1 MRIREYNASLDKRAE
16 SLVYYTEKQNSDMET
31 KKNTRLLSL
40 DTLRG
45 FDMLFIMGFAPLV
58 VALNALHPTAV
69 GDVIAG
75 HMRHVPWDGFT
86 QHDMIFPLFLFIAG
100 ISFPFSLAKQRGSGS
115 SDKHIYLR
123 VFRRGVTLVLLGFL
137 YNGFLQLN
145 FPDVRLASVLGR
157 IGLAWMFGAFIYM
170 SLKKSVQY
178 LSLIHI

>member
-1 MRIREYNASLDKRAE
+1 MRIRECNASLDKRAE

-86 QHDMIFPLFLFIAG
+86 QHDMIFPL
-100 ISFPFSLAKQRGSGS
+100 
-115 SDKHIYLR
+115 
-123 VFRRGVTLVLLGFL
+123 
-137 YNGFLQLN
+137 
-145 FPDVRLASVLGR
+145 
-157 IGLAWMFGAFIYM
+157 
-170 SLKKSVQY
+170 
-178 LSLIHI
+178 SLIHI

>member
-1 MRIREYNASLDKRAE
+1 MRIRECNASLDKRAE

-75 HMRHVPWDGFT
+75 HMRARPVGRVYPARYDIPSVLVYRRY
-86 QHDMIFPLFLFIAG
+86 IFPVFIGQAKGERIERQTHLPEGSPPGCHPRFAG
-100 ISFPFSLAKQRGSGS
+100 I
-115 SDKHIYLR
+115 
-123 VFRRGVTLVLLGFL
+123 LV
-137 YNGFLQLN
+137 
-145 FPDVRLASVLGR
+145 
-157 IGLAWMFGAFIYM
+157 
-170 SLKKSVQY
+170 
-178 LSLIHI
+178 

>member
-1 MRIREYNASLDKRAE
+1 
-16 SLVYYTEKQNSDMET
+16 MET

-86 QHDMIFPLFLFIAG
+86 QHDMIFPPFLL
-100 ISFPFSLAKQRGSGS
+100 SQ
-115 SDKHIYLR
+115 
-123 VFRRGVTLVLLGFL
+123 V
-137 YNGFLQLN
+137 
-145 FPDVRLASVLGR
+145 
-157 IGLAWMFGAFIYM
+157 
-170 SLKKSVQY
+170 Y
-178 LSLIHI
+178 LSRFHWPSKGGADRATNTFT

>member
-16 SLVYYTEKQNSDMET
+16 LLVYYTEKQNSDMETKKET

-123 VFRRGVTLVLLGFL
+123 VFRRGEI
-137 YNGFLQLN
+137 
-145 FPDVRLASVLGR
+145 GR
-157 IGLAWMFGAFIYM
+157 AH
-170 SLKKSVQY
+170 V
-178 LSLIHI
+178 

>member
-1 MRIREYNASLDKRAE
+1 METK
-16 SLVYYTEKQNSDMET
+16 KET

-137 YNGFLQLN
+137 YN
-145 FPDVRLASVLGR
+145 
-157 IGLAWMFGAFIYM
+157 
-170 SLKKSVQY
+170 
-178 LSLIHI
+178 

>member
-1 MRIREYNASLDKRAE
+1 
-16 SLVYYTEKQNSDMET
+16 MET

-86 QHDMIFPLFLFIAG
+86 
-100 ISFPFSLAKQRGSGS
+100 
-115 SDKHIYLR
+115 
-123 VFRRGVTLVLLGFL
+123 
-137 YNGFLQLN
+137 
-145 FPDVRLASVLGR
+145 
-157 IGLAWMFGAFIYM
+157 
-170 SLKKSVQY
+170 
-178 LSLIHI
+178 

>member
-1 MRIREYNASLDKRAE
+1 
-16 SLVYYTEKQNSDMET
+16 MET

-100 ISFPFSLAKQRGSGS
+100 ISLPPR
-115 SDKHIYLR
+115 HIDLEKE
-123 VFRRGVTLVLLGFL
+123 GMPQDL
-137 YNGFLQLN
+137 YKWY
-145 FPDVRLASVLGR
+145 DE
-157 IGLAWMFGAFIYM
+157 
-170 SLKKSVQY
+170 
-178 LSLIHI
+178 

>member
-1 MRIREYNASLDKRAE
+1 
-16 SLVYYTEKQNSDMET
+16 MET

-86 QHDMIFPLFLFIAG
+86 QHDMIFPLFFPVFIGQAKGERIERQTHLPEGSPPGCHPRFAG
-100 ISFPFSLAKQRGSGS
+100 I
-115 SDKHIYLR
+115 
-123 VFRRGVTLVLLGFL
+123 LV
-137 YNGFLQLN
+137 
-145 FPDVRLASVLGR
+145 
-157 IGLAWMFGAFIYM
+157 
-170 SLKKSVQY
+170 
-178 LSLIHI
+178 

>member
-1 MRIREYNASLDKRAE
+1 METK
-16 SLVYYTEKQNSDMET
+16 KET

-86 QHDMIFPLFLFIAG
+86 QHDMIFPVFIGQAKGERIERQTYLPEGFPPGCHPRFAG
-100 ISFPFSLAKQRGSGS
+100 I
-115 SDKHIYLR
+115 
-123 VFRRGVTLVLLGFL
+123 LV
-137 YNGFLQLN
+137 
-145 FPDVRLASVLGR
+145 
-157 IGLAWMFGAFIYM
+157 
-170 SLKKSVQY
+170 
-178 LSLIHI
+178 

>member
-1 MRIREYNASLDKRAE
+1 METK
-16 SLVYYTEKQNSDMET
+16 KET

-86 QHDMIFPLFLFIAG
+86 QYDIPLVLVYRRYIFPVFIGQAKGERIERQTYLPEGFPPGCHPRFAG
-100 ISFPFSLAKQRGSGS
+100 I
-115 SDKHIYLR
+115 
-123 VFRRGVTLVLLGFL
+123 LV
-137 YNGFLQLN
+137 
-145 FPDVRLASVLGR
+145 
-157 IGLAWMFGAFIYM
+157 
-170 SLKKSVQY
+170 
-178 LSLIHI
+178 

>member
-1 MRIREYNASLDKRAE
+1 
-16 SLVYYTEKQNSDMET
+16 MET

-58 VALNALHPTAV
+58 VTLNALHPTAV

-100 ISFPFSLAKQRGSGS
+100 ISFPFSLAKQRIERQTHLPEGFPPGC
-115 SDKHIYLR
+115 HPRFAGI
-123 VFRRGVTLVLLGFL
+123 LV
-137 YNGFLQLN
+137 
-145 FPDVRLASVLGR
+145 
-157 IGLAWMFGAFIYM
+157 
-170 SLKKSVQY
+170 
-178 LSLIHI
+178 